1 MSKAVIPEAIFE
13 SELARLRAKHH
24 VHDAARIITDAV
36 PHFDPSQRAAYGSII
51 EALDEV
57 EKRLDELERA
67 FPQNL

>member
-13 SELARLRAKHH
+13 SELARLRAKQ

-57 EKRLDELERA
+57 KKRLDELERA
-67 FPQNL
+67 FL